1 MDQKRPKGSRVTP
14 EPATLDRPCLEGRGR
29 PSLGQARL
37 CLLWP
42 LLALSACETPGQLDL
57 RLLGRDISGASAEAR
72 LPPPGL
78 DRPSPNLA
86 SVPPIPERPDPAARL
101 ALTQRL
107 QAQRDLLNEPLPAR
121 RPASPLTEAADSGH
135 PPIPAAPPPPVSLSR
150 APVIP
155 WTTGA
160 APAAPGPGS
169 GRPMPGPEAP
179 APEAPMPGQLPD
191 LPSPDLLAL
200 PPPPRR

>member
-1 MDQKRPKGSRVTP
+1 MDQERPKGSRVTP
-14 EPATLDRPCLEGRGR
+14 EPATFDRPCLKPRGR
-29 PSLGQARL
+29 LPLGQARL
-37 CLLWP
+37 CLLLP
-42 LLALSACETPGQLDL
+42 LLALSACETPRQLDL

-101 ALTQRL
+101 ALTQQL

-121 RPASPLTEAADSGH
+121 RPASPLTEGAASGQ
-135 PPIPAAPPPPVSLSR
+135 PPIPAGPPRPVSLSR

-160 APAAPGPGS
+160 ASAGPGRGPGS
-169 GRPMPGPEAP
+169 PEAP
-179 APEAPMPGQLPD
+179 APEAPTPGDLPD
-191 LPSPDLLAL
+191 LPSPDLLA
-200 PPPPRR
+200 PPPPLRR